1 MITAVTGA
9 SGHIGGNLVRAL
21 IADGRKVRALVH
33 RDARAL
39 DGLDVEIAQG
49 DVSDPASLD
58 RLMEDAGTVFH
69 MAGRISIA
77 GAEGG
82 LVERTNVDGTR
93 EVVEACL
100 RKGVRRLV
108 HCSSIHAFS
117 SEPDGVLD
125 ETHALALDSRD
136 MPYDHSKA
144 MSQRAVLDGVAR
156 GLDAVVINPTA
167 VIGPNDFAPS
177 RMGRIIVAIAR
188 RRLPALIDGGYDWVD
203 ARDVAAGAIAAEK
216 RGRTGECY
224 LLSGHWI
231 NFRDL
236 SELIGRLIDRPTPKA
251 AAPLWLAL
259 PASYASLAWGRLCGK
274 TPLFTPSAVR
284 TLHSHHRVSR
294 EKAVRELG
302 YAPRP
307 FEETIR
313 DTVEWFRRAG
323 TL

>member
-1 MITAVTGA
+1 MITVVTGA
-9 SGHIGGNLVRAL
+9 SGHLGGNLVRAL
-21 IADGRKVRALVH
+21 IAEGRRVRALVH
-33 RDARAL
+33 TDARAL
-39 DGLDVEIAQG
+39 DGLDVEIAAG
-49 DVSDPASLD
+49 DVSDPDSLD
-58 RLMEDAGTVFH
+58 RLMDGAETVFH

-82 LVERTNVDGTR
+82 LVEKTNADGTGK
-93 EVVEACL
+93 VVEACM
-100 RKGVRRLV
+100 RNGVRKLV
-108 HCSSIHAFS
+108 HCSSIHAYS
-117 SEPDGVLD
+117 SEPDGILD

-136 MPYDHSKA
+136 MPYDRSKA
-144 MSQRAVLDGVAR
+144 MGQRAVLEASAR

-216 RGRTGECY
+216 KGRAGECY

-231 NFRDL
+231 DFRGL
-236 SELIGRLIDRPTPKA
+236 SELIGRMVDRPTPKA

-259 PASYASLAWGRLCGK
+259 PASYASLAWGRLRGK

-284 TLHSHHRVSR
+284 TLRSHHRVSR

-313 DTVEWFRRAG
+313 DTVEWFRREG
-323 TL
+323 ML